1 MNEIMSYTD
10 PEILTYR
17 PRIYGRGEPQ
27 YWELR
32 DRLGYRVTADLYTT
46 EEVLYRE
53 RRINEWRKTP
63 AGREYGTV
71 NIVTRYW

>member
-1 MNEIMSYTD
+1 MTTNTT
-10 PEILTYR
+10 PEVFIYH
-17 PRIYGRGEPQ
+17 PRTYGRGEPQ

-32 DRLGYRVTADLYTT
+32 SQLGYRVTEDLYTT

-53 RRINEWRKTP
+53 RCINEWRKTP
-63 AGREYGTV
+63 AGRKSRTV

>member
-1 MNEIMSYTD
+1 MTTNTT
-10 PEILTYR
+10 PEVFIYH
-17 PRIYGRGEPQ
+17 PRTYGRGEPQ

-32 DRLGYRVTADLYTT
+32 SQLGYRVTADLYTT

-53 RRINEWRKTP
+53 RSINEWRKTP
-63 AGREYGTV
+63 AGRKSRTV